1 MTNILY
7 FVTQKDATSINLASE
22 HKNVD
27 VAVCLLQDAVY
38 LAVKRQNDS
47 TCNNAIKQGIPVY
60 ASKNDVNLRGLEN
73 QINPEVKLLDYSEIV
88 DLVTKYNQIINM

>member
-27 VAVCLLQDAVY
+27 VGVCLLQDAVY
-38 LAVKRQNDS
+38 LAINSQKDRKFDDS
-47 TCNNAIKQGIPVY
+47 IKQDIQLY
-60 ASKNDVNLRGLEN
+60 AAKNDVNLRGLMN
-73 QINPEVKLLDYSEIV
+73 LISSKVKLLDYSEIV
-88 DLVTKYNQIINM
+88 DLVTKCRRIINM